1 MLVFDPKSWRRHRP
15 WAVVCVLA
23 SVATGS
29 AYAIASIRASHLL
42 GGDSA
47 PGLLFGVLA
56 GLLVFYEFFFVLRKW
71 KRWKTVWNY
80 SSAQVRLRRHIWL
93 GLLCLPLVVL
103 HSALFTRGSPL
114 SLALL
119 LVFLVVI
126 ASGVWGL
133 TLQQWLPR
141 RLLDLTGESIP
152 SQIPALI
159 DHLSREAE
167 LLVRAT
173 CGPPDERSTADATPG
188 GDRAKP
194 VGLAEKSVVVIR
206 DARAGK
212 SAGLLLEAPSEP
224 IPGTAALR
232 QFSEMS
238 LEPFLRE
245 GPAGRTPW
253 RSAARAALDFREL
266 RLRIHPDAH
275 AVVDLLEALCERR
288 RQLAREEWLQFWLQ
302 SWLWV
307 HLPLSVSLIILL
319 VWHVGTV
326 FIYW

>member
-1 MLVFDPKSWRRHRP
+1 MLILDPKSWRRHRP
-15 WAVVCVLA
+15 WVVMCVLA
-23 SVATGS
+23 TVAAGS

-47 PGLLFGVLA
+47 PGLVFGVLA
-56 GLLVFYEFFFVLRKW
+56 GLLVSYEFFFVLRKW

-114 SLALL
+114 SIALL

-141 RLLDLTGESIP
+141 RLLDLTGETIP

-173 CGPPDERSTADATPG
+173 CGPPDTGRTPDATPRS
-188 GDRAKP
+188 DRARP
-194 VGLAEKSVVVIR
+194 AGLDGNFGVIR
-206 DARAGK
+206 AARAGK
-212 SAGLLLEAPSEP
+212 GAGLLLEAPSEP
-224 IPGTAALR
+224 IPGTAALP
-232 QFSEMS
+232 QFFEMS